1 MPSSCPLC
9 RSEFDTLNERRDNIL
24 GQLPTGKL
32 SVIKYSAVHLIVPLM
47 IGFNAGFYKKILII
61 LHFLSWQLACLFQK
75 GLPTNMLNYRK
86 AQNVSLIGPHW
97 ESYSTLYTTYKYTQ
111 KIKKS

>member
-47 IGFNAGFYKKILII
+47 IGFNAGFYKKILIV
-61 LHFLSWQLACLFQK
+61 LHFLSWHAYSRRVYPLICLIIERPKMF
-75 GLPTNMLNYRK
+75 
-86 AQNVSLIGPHW
+86 H
-97 ESYSTLYTTYKYTQ
+97 
-111 KIKKS
+111 